1 MFNFVWQM
9 DLYGEI
15 ILDHFKNPRNKG
27 EVSGAQIVGD
37 DSNPLC
43 GDKVHTCLK
52 VDAEGKIVDF
62 GFVGD
67 GCAISVAST
76 SILGE
81 NLRGKSIDELEKW
94 DNEKLY
100 EMIAVPISPGRVK
113 CALLGLGCLKKSIKM
128 YRNEKQKG

>member
-1 MFNFVWQM
+1 M

-15 ILDHFKNPRNKG
+15 VLDHFKNPRNTG
-27 EVSGAQIVGD
+27 EIKDAQISGD
-37 DSNPLC
+37 DLNPLC
-43 GDKVHTCLK
+43 GDKVKIWLK
-52 VDAEGKIVDF
+52 INENRSVEEF

-81 NLRGKSIDELEKW
+81 SLKGMSLDELENL
-94 DNEKLY
+94 DNDKVY

-113 CALLGLGCLKKSIKM
+113 CALLGITCIKKAIKL
-128 YRNEKQKG
+128 YKAEHE